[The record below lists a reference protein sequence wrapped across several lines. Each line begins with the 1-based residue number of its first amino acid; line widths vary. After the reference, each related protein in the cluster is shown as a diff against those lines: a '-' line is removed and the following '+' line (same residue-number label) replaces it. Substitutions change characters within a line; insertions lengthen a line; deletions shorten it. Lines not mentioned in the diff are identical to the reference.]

1 MIREKREILVSA
13 FTAISDPKNNQ
24 LIILDLESPTTYR
37 KLNEVS
43 IEVIKKL
50 KQYLQINEN
59 LYFN

>member
-13 FTAISDPKNNQ
+13 STAISDPKNSQ

-43 IEVIKKL
+43 IEL
-50 KQYLQINEN
+50 INKVK
-59 LYFN
+59 

>member
-13 FTAISDPKNNQ
+13 STAISDPKNSQ

>member
-1 MIREKREILVSA
+1 MIREKREILVPA
-13 FTAISDPKNNQ
+13 FTAISDPKNSQ